1 MTNRRSANRLS
12 TNRVSTCALATA
24 LALLAA
30 SAASAGWDEG
40 VAAFKAGNYAQAIA
54 EFQQFVEER
63 TDEEAL
69 VVGYQML
76 ARSLLRGGKA
86 EESVAAFQKHLELKP
101 GDLASQ
107 IGLGQA
113 YYEAGMPRECVTTLN
128 RLNVGSL
135 PEPHQI
141 QVYQM
146 RSASQARLGNTRGA
160 AADLGKVA
168 DLKGDA
174 KTRFE
179 YGRLLQS
186 DAQLDAALT
195 AYERAISMDG
205 SQAEWKRT
213 LVNALKIKGRTTQG
227 SAKTGI
233 YAKAQDVARS
243 LVASSPSFDNLLL
256 LGEMQLGGKSYD
268 AAGSTF
274 QQAISKKANDWH
286 PHFYLG
292 QSYGSLERYNEAEG
306 PLNTAL
312 PLAPGETERKQIQ
325 DYLGFVLSKQNKYDL
340 AISAYESAGNS
351 AGAARVRENKQIAQ
365 ENLEAD
371 EHNKNIEEL
380 ERTREE
386 IRKQLEEL
394 PGGTD
399 PPRR

>member
-1 MTNRRSANRLS
+1 MINHRT
-12 TNRVSTCALATA
+12 VPALATA
-24 LALLAA
+24 LLVLGA
-30 SAASAGWDEG
+30 STASAGWDEG

-69 VVGYQML
+69 TVGYQML
-76 ARSLLRGGKA
+76 AQSLLRGGKA
-86 EESVAAFQKHLELKP
+86 KEAVAAFQKHLEMKP
-101 GDLASQ
+101 GDLGSQ

-113 YYEAGMPRECVTTLN
+113 YYQAGMPRECVATLN

-135 PEPHQI
+135 PASHQI
-141 QVYQM
+141 LVYQM
-146 RSASQARLGNTRGA
+146 RSASQATLGNTRGA

-168 DLKGDA
+168 DLKSDDA

-186 DAQLDAALT
+186 DAQLDAAIT

-205 SQAEWKRT
+205 SKGEWKKT

-243 LVASSPSFDNLLL
+243 LVASSASFDNLLL

-274 QQAISKKANDWH
+274 RQAISKKANDWH

-292 QSYGSLERYNEAEG
+292 QAYGSLERYSDAEA

-312 PLAPGETERKQIQ
+312 TLAPGGTEEKQIQ

-351 AGAARVRENKQIAQ
+351 AGAERVRENKRIQQ
-365 ENLEAD
+365 ENEEAD
-371 EHNKNIEEL
+371 EFNKNIEEL
-380 ERTREE
+380 ERQREE
-386 IRKQLEEL
+386 LRKQLEEL
-394 PGGTD
+394 PGAANEP
-399 PPRR
+399 PPR

>member
-1 MTNRRSANRLS
+1 MTNRRSVL
-12 TNRVSTCALATA
+12 TLATA
-24 LALLAA
+24 LLVLGA
-30 SAASAGWDEG
+30 SVASAGWDEG
-40 VAAFKAGNYAQAIA
+40 VAAFTAGNYAQAIA

-63 TDEEAL
+63 TEEEAL
-69 VVGYQML
+69 QKGYQML
-76 ARSLLRGGKA
+76 AQSLLRGGKA
-86 EESVAAFQKHLELKP
+86 RESIAAFQKHLELKP
-101 GDLASQ
+101 GDLGSQ

-113 YYEAGMPRECVTTLN
+113 YFQSGMPRECVATLN
-128 RLNVGSL
+128 RLNVGGL

-141 QVYQM
+141 LVYQM

-168 DLKGDA
+168 DLKSGDA

-205 SQAEWKRT
+205 SQAEWKQT

-233 YAKAQDVARS
+233 YAKAQNVARS

-256 LGEMQLGGKSYD
+256 LGEVQLGGKSYD
-268 AAGSTF
+268 PAASTF

-286 PHFYLG
+286 AHFYLG
-292 QSYGSLERYNEAEG
+292 QAYGSLERYNEAEG

-340 AISAYESAGNS
+340 AISAYESAGNA
-351 AGAARVRENKQIAQ
+351 AGAARVRENKQIEQ
-365 ENLEAD
+365 ENLAAD

-386 IRKQLEEL
+386 LRRQLEEL
-394 PGGTD
+394 PGGTE